1 MGLDLL
7 TPLGFGY
14 HPIASTEPLVW
25 VLHLGTAVKADPSS
39 SKQRFIPDNAQI
51 PVPRLS
57 KTMSRATVLVRP
69 QKRRQ

>member
-25 VLHLGTAVKADPSS
+25 VL
-39 SKQRFIPDNAQI
+39 
-51 PVPRLS
+51 RLARLLVFD
-57 KTMSRATVLVRP
+57 KRATGICALP
-69 QKRRQ
+69 GMKQCS